1 MIYEILNEEV
11 NKFEIPKEPDISM
24 VKYKQRIVKSPD
36 NPDKIFWN
44 SIYMVNGKPYRVRVE
59 TLVFNKEGKI
69 LAVKKDKVTKYGV
82 MYSLPG
88 GSTEPKILP
97 SKQAELECLEEA
109 RVKLKNIQYT
119 GITYQGTVIPYPNPY
134 ENPKNEIEEQKK
146 KDYFMY
152 YGYIVYVFV
161 AEYNGKYKGE
171 IDPFDED
178 KKFAKACNFYDRN
191 EIDWRKEH
199 IEVIKFY
206 NEKIFDTPEKFNSYL
221 NTFEYGYYINGKNI
235 YETDNFNNYKTISLD
250 DFIFNKCGTCWDYTE
265 YEAYYFQKYLGFKCT
280 TSPLTQSKT
289 FCMYYMQHI
298 DDDKD
303 MPTHTWLAY
312 NLNGNIYAFESSWKS
327 YKGITKFNNEYDM
340 IMEYDKRQ
348 REYYK
353 RHNNNLYQSLFIKYV
368 PSTKFNL
375 TPEEFMNNIYDCK
388 NHIVIKSDLKDF
400 PVQQN
405 INPHFYFYHLLPK
418 NIKLTKYGIVSLQF
432 MLDNK
437 MYKEFDYYTEKYRDR
452 LVNGWNYYPNKKP
465 NELTREEIING
476 LNKFRGENGV
486 NSIYFFKY
494 PPYKSL
500 GPKMKNILQHK
511 DIYRIDLKNPEV
523 QKYIQLIDW
532 GYMNSNSD
540 NKKLTQEY
548 YENITPQEYFK
559 NYNDSLQMNFAKL
572 NHIAIVLIYNYIP
585 LHLLEKIE
593 VIEDEND
600 FYEKKLNEEVEIFN
614 NYLFNES
621 LTHPT
626 ITLYHGS
633 TKLYKEILPTAF
645 SAGNKYFSDP
655 SWAVFMFRQFKLA
668 QAYAIDELIEE
679 YFYDKL
685 FSKEKT
691 YPIIY
696 FSHDGLFKYKI
707 NGYIRKDIW
716 EIVYNKLKDMNI
728 EVYVYELEVPI
739 DKNLSVVGTTPTL
752 PEYTYS
758 GKVKTKKI
766 YTIKLTPE
774 LFAQSYQ
781 PVSKTEYEKIKKKFK
796 ELGFNLYGPL
806 GNILYDK
813 DKRKRMRKIVSDKLD
828 SGELKPGDDLSFLTK
843 DENETTN
850 LE

>member
-1 MIYEILNEEV
+1 MIYNIVNEEV
-11 NKFEIPKEPDISM
+11 NKFGIPKEPDISM
-24 VKYKQRIVKSPD
+24 VKYKQRTVKSHN

-88 GSTEPKILP
+88 GSIEPKTLP

-109 RVKLKNIQYT
+109 RIKVKNIQYT
-119 GITYQGTVIPYPNPY
+119 GISYQGTVTPYPNSY

-146 KDYFMY
+146 KDYFIY

-161 AEYNGKYKGE
+161 AEYNCKYKGK
-171 IDPFDED
+171 IDPFDEE
-178 KKFAKACNFYDRN
+178 KKFAQKCNFYDRN

-199 IEVIKFY
+199 IEAIKFY

-221 NTFEYGYYINGKNI
+221 NTFEYGYYINGKNT
-235 YETDNFNNYKTISLD
+235 YETDDFNNYRTISLD

-312 NLNGNIYAFESSWKS
+312 NLNGNIYSFESSWKS
-327 YKGITKFNNEYDM
+327 YQGITKFNNEYEM

-348 REYYK
+348 RKYYK
-353 RHNNNLYQSLFIKYV
+353 NHNNNLQQSLFIKYV

-375 TPEEFMNNIYDCK
+375 TPDEFMNNIYDCK
-388 NHIVIKSDLKDF
+388 NHVIIKSDLKEF
-400 PVQQN
+400 PVQQD

-418 NIKLTKYGIVSLQF
+418 DIKLTKYGLVSLQF

-437 MYKEFDYYTEKYRDR
+437 MYKEFDYYTEKYKDR
-452 LVNGWNYYPNKKP
+452 LVNGWNYYPNKKA
-465 NELTREEIING
+465 NELTREEIIDG

-500 GPKMKNILQHK
+500 GPQMKNILK
-511 DIYRIDLKNPEV
+511 YKNIYRIDLKNPEV

-540 NKKLTQEY
+540 NKKLNQEY

-559 NYNDSLQMNFAKL
+559 NYDDSLQMNFARL
-572 NHIAIVLIYNYIP
+572 NHIAIVPIYNYIP

-593 VIEDEND
+593 IPENEND
-600 FYEKKLNEEVEIFN
+600 FYTKKLNEEVEIFN

-621 LTHPT
+621 LSHPT

-633 TKLYKEILPTAF
+633 RDLP
-645 SAGNKYFSDP
+645 SP
-655 SWAVFMFRQFKLA
+655 
-668 QAYAIDELIEE
+668 
-679 YFYDKL
+679 
-685 FSKEKT
+685 
-691 YPIIY
+691 
-696 FSHDGLFKYKI
+696 
-707 NGYIRKDIW
+707 
-716 EIVYNKLKDMNI
+716 
-728 EVYVYELEVPI
+728 
-739 DKNLSVVGTTPTL
+739 
-752 PEYTYS
+752 
-758 GKVKTKKI
+758 
-766 YTIKLTPE
+766 
-774 LFAQSYQ
+774 
-781 PVSKTEYEKIKKKFK
+781 
-796 ELGFNLYGPL
+796 
-806 GNILYDK
+806 
-813 DKRKRMRKIVSDKLD
+813 
-828 SGELKPGDDLSFLTK
+828 
-843 DENETTN
+843 
-850 LE
+850 